1 MNIGCIG
8 YLSFGVFNS
17 IITPFQLNATAWNW
31 GAKAAWFWAGSCF
44 ICCIY
49 VYFRVP
55 ELKGRTFG
63 EIDWLFAKGI
73 SARKFAKTTVPLY
86 EIGEE
91 ETVQQPQDAYG
102 GDSAPHLPSPVRVAP
117 SNAEV

>member
-1 MNIGCIG
+1 MG

-31 GAKAAWFWAGSCF
+31 GAKAAWFWGGSCF
-44 ICCIY
+44 LCCIY

-63 EIDWLFAKGI
+63 EIDWLFANGI
-73 SARKFAKTTVPLY
+73 SARNFAKTTVPLY
-86 EIGEE
+86 ETGEFG
-91 ETVQQPQDAYG
+91 TVQQSQDTVG
-102 GDSAPHLPSPVRVAP
+102 GDSVPHLPSPVRVAP
-117 SNAEV
+117 SSAQV

>member
-1 MNIGCIG
+1 MG

-31 GAKAAWFWAGSCF
+31 GAKAAWFWGASCF
-44 ICCIY
+44 LCCIY

-63 EIDWLFAKGI
+63 EIDWLFANGI
-73 SARKFAKTTVPLY
+73 SARNFAKTVVPLY
-86 EIGEE
+86 ETGEAGAVQHSE
-91 ETVQQPQDAYG
+91 EADSR
-102 GDSAPHLPSPVRVAP
+102 DSASYPASQALAAP